1 MSDGEDADADGSG
14 SGTDDVDAEFI
25 DAGGL
30 ALDYEDHER
39 LKSLLHGEQFR
50 TLAYADRRY
59 LVLGEGDDPDAS
71 ARRMSVYS
79 RLEDRPGAT
88 AFRLED
94 FDLTPDEL
102 ALWASLYEQLCDRA
116 THVVLVIEDYE
127 GGYVWEMGYLF
138 HREIRGKV
146 WVLKRDYGDPETNRE
161 RFDNGM
167 AASHLRLLE
176 NADRTFRW
184 GNEDELGAAVGR
196 VP

>member
-1 MSDGEDADADGSG
+1 MSDGEDRDGIDVDG
-14 SGTDDVDAEFI
+14 VDAEFI
-25 DAGGL
+25 DAEGL

-59 LVLGEGDDPDAS
+59 LVLGEGDDPGAS
-71 ARRMSVYS
+71 ARRMTVYS
-79 RLEDRPGAT
+79 RLDDRPDAT

-94 FDLTPDEL
+94 FELGPDEL

-116 THVVLVIEDYE
+116 THIVLVIEDYE
-127 GGYVWEMGYLF
+127 GGYVWELGYLF
-138 HREIRGKV
+138 HREIRETV
-146 WVLKRDYGDPETNRE
+146 RVLKRDYGDPEANRE

-167 AASHLRLLE
+167 AASHVQLLE

-184 GNEDELGAAVGR
+184 GDEDELETAVGEI
-196 VP
+196 P